1 MPSLS
6 WFGTGVSEAFQFI
19 EDRLE
24 HFPYRLVNV
33 KPAAGV
39 FDIGGFRESEF
50 RVGQQDDHYGCEYHA
65 TADNQDRLNR
75 TDKRTIGLFSVG
87 AHSVILSGGSRS
99 NISPD
104 NLRRGAALP
113 QKARLRPA
121 PMQST
126 GTERMPAGTAT
137 QKAGLQ

>member
-1 MPSLS
+1 VVHRIQVRARDRFVGSSLMPSLS

-65 TADNQDRLNR
+65 TADN
-75 TDKRTIGLFSVG
+75 
-87 AHSVILSGGSRS
+87 
-99 NISPD
+99 
-104 NLRRGAALP
+104 
-113 QKARLRPA
+113 
-121 PMQST
+121 
-126 GTERMPAGTAT
+126 
-137 QKAGLQ
+137 